1 MGKINL
7 LVKKLPEKKLNFLE
21 IRYSISED
29 VDKILENMKKQI
41 RNRGIFILEKSK
53 EKEEDISHIS
63 KEKMR
68 IKIKT
73 KVTISKVF
81 IKMI

>member
-1 MGKINL
+1 
-7 LVKKLPEKKLNFLE
+7 
-21 IRYSISED
+21 
-29 VDKILENMKKQI
+29 MKKQI